1 MNREQLMAMDKN
13 ILLSLINMKLR
24 DEFRSLEDLCKEYD
38 IDEFDI
44 ENKLKSIGYK
54 YNKNINQFISV
65 EV

>member
-1 MNREQLMAMDKN
+1 MNREQLMVMDKN

-54 YNKNINQFISV
+54 YNKNNNQFISV

>member
-1 MNREQLMAMDKN
+1 MAMDKN

-24 DEFRSLEDLCKEYD
+24 DEFRSLDDLCKEYD

-54 YNKNINQFISV
+54 YNKNTNQFISV

>member
-1 MNREQLMAMDKN
+1 MAMDKN

-54 YNKNINQFISV
+54 YNKNNNQFISV
-65 EV
+65 DV

>member
-1 MNREQLMAMDKN
+1 MAMDKN